1 MMSRNIL
8 ITGAA
13 GYIRG
18 SIVANLL
25 SKHPETTKQQV
36 FAAVRTDEQAKS
48 LSTLGIN
55 VLKLDLSDEQAVV
68 NEISSQKVGVIV
80 HAADSTNPE
89 LALPLIKALEKQ
101 KESAGKPTYFI
112 HTSGLSAFYAN
123 SGWPRT
129 VNKDTDA
136 VFETEKEFADS
147 YPIRKVS
154 QLVIEH
160 AQAQGVTPFVIV
172 PSTVYRRGTGSWN
185 QLSVVVPGLA
195 QASLKLVKVYK
206 FDENISLQAIHISD
220 LTALYYRIIHAALKN
235 EDIPSGKEGYNFAV
249 AHEMDMRE
257 FQDHLAAAMKAR
269 GLVSSDKPEVY
280 PSDEFAAEAIDVPV
294 EFLSALY
301 KSGGNFTA
309 TRPQSIG
316 WKPEWNKERFLKNVD
331 VEIEDVIELGKAK
344 SSLIDSLFA
353 AVGRPR

>member
-1 MMSRNIL
+1 MSRNIL

-13 GYIRG
+13 GHIRG

-36 FAAVRTDEQAKS
+36 FAAVRTDEQAKA

-123 SGWPRT
+123 SGWPRI

-147 YPIRKVS
+147 YPIRK
-154 QLVIEH
+154 
-160 AQAQGVTPFVIV
+160 
-172 PSTVYRRGTGSWN
+172 
-185 QLSVVVPGLA
+185 
-195 QASLKLVKVYK
+195 
-206 FDENISLQAIHISD
+206 SLQTIHISD

-249 AHEMDMRE
+249 AREMDMRE

-316 WKPEWNKERFLKNVD
+316 WKPEWDKERFLKNVD

>member
-112 HTSGLSAFYAN
+112 HKTSGLSAFYAN

-147 YPIRKVS
+147 YPIRK
-154 QLVIEH
+154 
-160 AQAQGVTPFVIV
+160 
-172 PSTVYRRGTGSWN
+172 
-185 QLSVVVPGLA
+185 
-195 QASLKLVKVYK
+195 
-206 FDENISLQAIHISD
+206 SLQAIHISD

>member
-25 SKHPETTKQQV
+25 SKHPKTTKQQV
-36 FAAVRTDEQAKS
+36 FAAVRTDKQAKA

-80 HAADSTNPE
+80 HAADSINPE
-89 LALPLIKALEKQ
+89 LALLLIKALEKQ

-147 YPIRKVS
+147 YPIRKTDVM
-154 QLVIEH
+154 VIEH

-172 PSTVYRRGTGSWN
+172 PSIVS
-185 QLSVVVPGLA
+185 
-195 QASLKLVKVYK
+195 
-206 FDENISLQAIHISD
+206 IHISD
-220 LTALYYRIIHAALKN
+220 LTALYYRIVHAALKN
-235 EDIPSGKEGYNFAV
+235 EDIPSGKEGYYFAV
-249 AHEMDMRE
+249 AHEMDMWE

-353 AVGRPR
+353 ATMMHCSAVKAYSTY